1 MRLTL
6 NYKTLKK
13 AAALPATLLVSF
25 AVHAQDVAAPSGGE
39 TPVNWLLILLVFVS
53 IVLLVVIYG
62 LGQVI
67 LLLGRQMILKKRKE
81 FKPLLVIAGLLLFG
95 TAEAQSDPSPAT
107 SVVTN
112 YGGLKALE
120 FYTLAAVIMIEL
132 IVIFYLAFIA
142 RRMYRE
148 VRGIADELELAV
160 LPQNQLMLWW
170 KKIDK
175 LWMTQAVPVEKEAD
189 ILLDHDYDGIRE
201 LDNSLPPWWKYGF
214 YVTIVA
220 AVIYLMNFHVLGIGK
235 NPEQEYA
242 AQMQEGKLQEEA
254 YKAKTKNLIDED
266 NVKIADAAGTAEGK
280 KIYLSSCVACH
291 GPSGEGGIGPN
302 LTDEYWLHGGSMN
315 DIYKTIKLGYPEKG
329 MQSWQ
334 AMFSPVQMNEL
345 ASYVKSLKG
354 TKPSNPKA
362 PQGEPFKE

>member
-95 TAEAQSDPSPAT
+95 TAEAQSDPSSAT

-354 TKPSNPKA
+354 TKPPNPKA

>member
-1 MRLTL
+1 MRKSTIIKLLMVATL
-6 NYKTLKK
+6 LIGGLPVYSQNGLAAVTTLQGFIYGAGAFVLLAIIATVYLVSLNNKYQYEANIKAGKADAPTGFRKWWSELDKKYFTK
-13 AAALPATLLVSF
+13 AAA
-25 AVHAQDVAAPSGGE
+25 
-39 TPVNWLLILLVFVS
+39 
-53 IVLLVVIYG
+53 
-62 LGQVI
+62 
-67 LLLGRQMILKKRKE
+67 
-81 FKPLLVIAGLLLFG
+81 
-95 TAEAQSDPSPAT
+95 
-107 SVVTN
+107 
-112 YGGLKALE
+112 
-120 FYTLAAVIMIEL
+120 
-132 IVIFYLAFIA
+132 
-142 RRMYRE
+142 
-148 VRGIADELELAV
+148 
-160 LPQNQLMLWW
+160 
-170 KKIDK
+170 
-175 LWMTQAVPVEKEAD
+175 VEQEAD
-189 ILLDHDYDGIRE
+189 VLLDHDYDGIKE
-201 LDNSLPPWWKYGF
+201 LDNALPPWWKYGF